1 MDIQKMNAI
10 LCKIVA
16 CLFLCGMSVTLSGQ
30 IEMGHNKDEVFKDYI
45 KTVQLYPS
53 NDPVSFPAIPL
64 DGNRQLVFRFDDLE
78 ADVKRYFYTIVHC
91 DADWKPSSLSKS
103 EYIDGFDMQEIYD
116 YEFSRGTIV
125 DYTHYYLRIPNRNF
139 RPMVSG
145 NYLLQIFDPELDD
158 PLVLTRRFVVYEPLL
173 SLLGEIV
180 RPVNLAH
187 SRTHQ
192 EIKFTVSQKNY
203 PLSNPRD
210 ELRACILQNGWW
222 EGAQCQISPR
232 YVSGDNISFD
242 YRGRLVFPGGRGF
255 RPMDLRTTRFR
266 AERVHSIEHYHD
278 GVEIVMRTDDNRSRR
293 SYSTIH
299 DFNGRYVIENRDY
312 SEPHITSDYVFPFL
326 TLRSSLPVYDHDV
339 YVIGGFSD
347 MDIRDRYRMN
357 FDDDEGLYYLEL
369 KLKQGYYD
377 YAYATSPQGTDAFDL
392 EEFEGNL
399 FETINDYYILLYY
412 RAFGGRYDRVIG
424 MGRVTNRQR

>member
-1 MDIQKMNAI
+1 MNAT

-16 CLFLCGMSVTLSGQ
+16 CLFLCGMSFNLSGQ

-45 KTVQLYPS
+45 RTVQLYPS

-91 DADWKPSSLSKS
+91 DADWKPSSLAKS

-125 DYTHYYLRIPNRNF
+125 DYTHYHLRIPNRNF

-192 EIKFTVSQKNY
+192 EINSPSHKKITHSAIREMNCAHVFCKTAGGKVRSAKSARGMSRGITSALITEVGWYFPVGADFAPWTCVPPGSGLSGFTVSSTTTTEWK
-203 PLSNPRD
+203 LSCEPMTTGP
-210 ELRACILQNGWW
+210 AAPTQPFT
-222 EGAQCQISPR
+222 IS
-232 YVSGDNISFD
+232 
-242 YRGRLVFPGGRGF
+242 
-255 RPMDLRTTRFR
+255 
-266 AERVHSIEHYHD
+266 
-278 GVEIVMRTDDNRSRR
+278 
-293 SYSTIH
+293 
-299 DFNGRYVIENRDY
+299 
-312 SEPHITSDYVFPFL
+312 
-326 TLRSSLPVYDHDV
+326 
-339 YVIGGFSD
+339 
-347 MDIRDRYRMN
+347 
-357 FDDDEGLYYLEL
+357 
-369 KLKQGYYD
+369 
-377 YAYATSPQGTDAFDL
+377 TDA
-392 EEFEGNL
+392 
-399 FETINDYYILLYY
+399 
-412 RAFGGRYDRVIG
+412 
-424 MGRVTNRQR
+424 M